1 MLVRSMSDG
10 HDATAKLATSPSF
23 RALARSL
30 WRETELRGAAL
41 MVGAGFSRNAGLAA
55 FDSPKPPLWGDL
67 LRVMR
72 DELGLDQNT
81 APGAL
86 KLAAQYEAMF
96 GRGRLEGLIR
106 RLIPDA
112 SWVPGELH
120 LRLLRMPWTDVLTTN
135 YDTLLERGA
144 DRITDPAYE
153 VVLTPTDLARTRAP
167 RIVKLHGTLPSHT
180 PFVITESDYREYPTL
195 FAPFVN
201 LARQVLIEND
211 ICMLGFSGDDPNF
224 AAWTGWVRA
233 EIAPYSR
240 TLFLVGILDLTG
252 ETRDAYLQRG
262 ITAIDLAPFVPDA
275 TGDRDERSAAALN
288 LFLAAL
294 EDARRAPAEDWAPL
308 EGWPPTSGP
317 PDPNNPTGPWPTV
330 HDPDFAAPYVERCA
344 PRWRAERLAY
354 PGWIEPPPRV
364 RSRLERD
371 LRQHLTALEHGRALA
386 RLDDP
391 IGTVADVLW
400 RVDLVHASLYP
411 FELAWIEP
419 MLQAADPMRLR
430 SVDRW
435 SLGPLLLR
443 THREAEDRASFE
455 RWRDWLAPTAEHDG
469 EVRALLAYEEAL
481 WARDHLDYGALADR
495 IAAIK
500 GRDPVWTLRRAMLLA
515 ELGKHD
521 AVEASLLGAFREL
534 KGLAA
539 RDRRSLW
546 IRSRFAWAWFLAN
559 ALTRVSAPD
568 ERIPE
573 FVAERVI
580 EDDLLHRFDE
590 GACNPWTCIEALDA
604 AIADGEKQARDDAA
618 GPKSAFDPGVVR
630 RTGLTL
636 RTMPIATA
644 DRYGIRLADHVGIP
658 LTIKERVNILQ
669 SRIARAVG
677 IFADVHHLGSVQ
689 VLVAASRGNKDLLEQ
704 RFNRIAVARLDQSV
718 ASDLFART
726 RHALDYALTLRQP
739 NGYWVVRSENFVELI
754 SRLIVRLSQ
763 DDARACFQSALEFA
777 RHPNWRHPNLF
788 KPLDRLISRSL
799 AVMAP
804 ADRADAALGL
814 ITFPLPSEVGAHVD
828 MDWPEPSSHI
838 QAGTER
844 PWDDPRWS
852 DRIIQLIAAAEH
864 GGQAEASKATI
875 RLLHLSRNGMLSA
888 EECVSFGRAFWN
900 RRDRLGDPGLA
911 WNIALYTVFETP
923 APDEDVRR
931 SMLRRFFVGTTGEP
945 TQPSTGSMWLLRRM
959 AELQPAGGVRDCLS
973 DQEILA
979 VFDVLAAW
987 RLPEPADA
995 MRDLIGARTI
1005 HKGLGQEVVAA
1016 LTHAVL
1022 QLLAAEQL
1030 GKARLTALRDLV
1042 DKPPLPDHLILVPQ
1056 AMRLNALG
1064 VDEATAGLQEA
1075 LLSQERRSVSA
1086 ALWAVGEWATR
1097 HHRGDAPPL
1106 PRQLAEDVAG
1116 LVSLRVSRALPEA
1129 LQTAKTLIEYG
1140 GVTPPDAR
1148 RLAIGLR
1155 HLLGETAYA
1164 TWAGNDEETA
1174 RLTLIRADAVRLSV
1188 MLAQHGHASEA
1199 TELWIAAAAS
1209 DELPEVRFA
1218 AA

>member
-1 MLVRSMSDG
+1 MTPLNDG
-10 HDATAKLATSPSF
+10 RDAKAELSASPAF

-41 MVGAGFSRNAGLAA
+41 MVGAGLSRNAGLAA
-55 FDSPKPPLWGDL
+55 FDSPKPALWSDL

-72 DELGLDQNT
+72 DELDLDRNT

-86 KLAAQYEAMF
+86 KLAARYEEMF

-112 SWVPGELH
+112 SWVPGALH

-144 DRITDPAYE
+144 ERITEPAYE

-180 PFVITESDYREYPTL
+180 PFVITESDYREYPTR

-224 AAWTGWVRA
+224 AAWTDWVRG

-240 TLFLVGILDLTG
+240 TLFLVGILELTG
-252 ETRDAYLQRG
+252 ETRDAYLGRG
-262 ITAIDLAPFVPDA
+262 ITPIDLAPFVPDV
-275 TGDRDERSAAALN
+275 TGDRDERNAAALD

-294 EDARRAPAEDWAPL
+294 EDARRAPPEDWAPM
-308 EGWPPTSGP
+308 EGWPPTSGSP
-317 PDPNNPTGPWPTV
+317 PDPNNPAGPWPTV

-354 PGWIEPPPRV
+354 PGWIEPPPPV
-364 RSRLERD
+364 RSRLAWD
-371 LRQHLTALEHGRALA
+371 LRQQLTALEHGRALA

-400 RVDLVHASLYP
+400 RADLVHASLYP

-430 SVDRW
+430 PADRW
-435 SLGPLLLR
+435 SIGRLLLR
-443 THREAEDRASFE
+443 THREAEDRVSFD
-455 RWRDWLAPTAEHDG
+455 RWRDWLVPTAERDG
-469 EVRALLAYEEAL
+469 EIGALLAYEEAL
-481 WARDHLDYGALADR
+481 WARDHLDYGALAGGID
-495 IAAIK
+495 AVK
-500 GRDPVWTLRRAMLLA
+500 GRDPTWTLRRAMLFA

-521 AVEASLLGAFREL
+521 AVEAALLDAFREL

-546 IRSRFAWAWFLAN
+546 IRSRLAWAWFLAN
-559 ALTRVSAPD
+559 ALTRVSTPD

-573 FVAERVI
+573 FVAEKVM
-580 EDDLLHRFDE
+580 EDDRLHRFDE

-604 AIADGEKQARDDAA
+604 AIADGEKQAQDDAA
-618 GPKSAFDPGVVR
+618 GPKSAFEPGVVR
-630 RTGLTL
+630 RPGLTL
-636 RTMPIATA
+636 RTTPVATA

-658 LTIKERVNILQ
+658 LAVKERVNVLQ

-677 IFADVHHLGSVQ
+677 IFADVDHIGSAR
-689 VLVAASRGNKDLLEQ
+689 VLVAASRGNKDLIEQ
-704 RFNRIAVARLDQSV
+704 RFNRIAVARLDQ
-718 ASDLFART
+718 AIAGELFART
-726 RHALDYALTLRQP
+726 RRALDYALTLRPP
-739 NGYWVVRSENFVELI
+739 NNYWIARSQNFVELM
-754 SRLIVRLSQ
+754 SRLILRLPQ
-763 DDARACFQSALEFA
+763 ADARTCFQFALALA
-777 RHPNWRHPNLF
+777 RHPNWRHPALF
-788 KPLDRLISRSL
+788 KPLGTLISRSL
-799 AVMAP
+799 DAMAP

-828 MDWPEPSSHI
+828 MEWPEPSSHI

-864 GGQAEASKATI
+864 GEQAEASNATL
-875 RLLHLSRNGMLSA
+875 RLLHLSRNGLLSA
-888 EECVSFGRAFWN
+888 EERVSFGRAFWS
-900 RRDRLGDPGLA
+900 RRSRLGDPGLA
-911 WNIALYTVFETP
+911 WSIALYTVFETP
-923 APDEDVRR
+923 APDEDVRH
-931 SMLRRFFVGTTGEP
+931 SMLRRFFIGTTGEP

-959 AELQPAGGVRDCLS
+959 AELQPAGSVRDYLS
-973 DQEILA
+973 DQELLA
-979 VFDVLAAW
+979 VFGTLAAW
-987 RLPEPADA
+987 RLPEPTKA
-995 MRDLIGARTI
+995 MPDLIGAGAI
-1005 HKGLGQEVVAA
+1005 HERLGQDVVAA

-1022 QLLAAEQL
+1022 PALTAEQL
-1030 GKARLTALRDLV
+1030 GEARLTVLRNLV
-1042 DKPPLPDHLILVPQ
+1042 LEPPLPDHVILVPQ
-1056 AMRLNALG
+1056 SVWLGALD
-1064 VDEATAGLQEA
+1064 VDGATARLQEA
-1075 LLSQERRSVSA
+1075 LLSRERRFVSA

-1106 PRQLAEDVAG
+1106 PRQLAEEVAG
-1116 LVSLRVSRALPEA
+1116 LVSLRVSRALPES
-1129 LQTAKTLIEYG
+1129 LQTARTLVEHG

-1155 HLLGETAYA
+1155 HLLEETAYA

-1188 MLAQHGHASEA
+1188 MLVRHGHASEA
-1199 TELWIAAAAS
+1199 TELWLAAAAS